1 MRRIHKTLIAIS
13 LSCAATFQLHA
24 QDVDANYY
32 RVEVPNAAAR
42 SEAINLGELVADYG
56 SFIVIRSRANSG
68 LRANTFATQLNTRLH
83 VKNFSFE
90 PLSDKPAAE
99 NLNPRAY
106 FENLDD
112 SGGDFLVQF
121 DAPIKGEWLTQ
132 LKNIGLETIQYFPNQ
147 AYLVKGSAAAARAAE
162 KLARVRFVGEYH
174 PAYRLPAE
182 LAWVFDDV
190 VRKNSYGIDRAS
202 AYDISLSKSADV
214 DNLLAVIQKANGQVL
229 NRMPLANNF
238 FDVIRVQLPP
248 NALASVVRASGVI
261 AVDPYIK
268 PQKEDERAAQIVAGN
283 FTNAT
288 TLGAPGYDPKTQFG
302 VDGSNVTV
310 SVVDDGVGIP
320 GDGGFYT
327 TTGNAVN
334 GPLRGAAVGA
344 AGHGHLQST
353 IIAGAAPFSVLDPLG
368 YNYGLG
374 IAPKANIV
382 NIPLLRAGYTGDDA
396 ATANDTFISAG
407 PNGQTAALSNN
418 SWGAGT
424 NGNVY
429 SARAAVWDGLVRDA
443 TAAASIDPLLIVFS
457 AGNQGVNGL
466 TQPKVAKNVI
476 SVAASENVR
485 PGENSSGGSTGAA
498 DNLEQLPDFSSR
510 GPAADGRIKPDIT
523 APGDAVAGG
532 RSGAD
537 VLFGNIDTFH
547 RRSSGT
553 SHAAPQV
560 AGAAALFIDGWRA
573 SHVGARPSP
582 AMTKAAILNS
592 GVDMTGTGATAAIPN
607 GAEGWGRI
615 NLKNVFTPPSE
626 LLALDQTE
634 VFTDPGQSYVWNGAV
649 ASNARDLRIALV
661 WTDPPGAV
669 DPALVNNLDLEVEV
683 NGTLYRG
690 NVFAAGISTTGG
702 VANIK
707 DNVEKVLLPGIAQG
721 AALKITIKAVA
732 INGDGILG
740 NADTT
745 DQHFALVCTNCVQ
758 NPGFSL
764 NTPTAL
770 SSTCAGENFSR
781 TIDIGQILG
790 FSTPVALSSTGA
802 PAPGSVSFVPNT
814 VTPPGTSNMSFV
826 TLGVAS
832 GLYNIN
838 VLGTAGAETR
848 TTTLPVFVA
857 AGQPIPASLSLPA
870 DNAIGVGVA
879 PTLSWAAQPNAF
891 DYLIELSNS
900 AAFTSI
906 LQSTVTRG
914 TSWSPTALGFST
926 AYFWRVSA
934 RNACRAIPSL
944 GFRDGFED
952 FAGSS
957 VVSATRSFTTV
968 AAPPAPGDCAVGST
982 PTTIFSEDMETGAPG
997 WVAANPLA
1005 TNVWTITT
1013 DFPASP
1019 TKAYRGIAPGVPGD
1033 LNVTT
1038 PPIAIP
1044 ATNAPRLQFSQLRGL
1059 EPNGVTGCYDGGMLE
1074 VSTDGGTTFT
1084 QVVAGITG
1092 VPYTGNIATGQN
1104 PAAGRPA
1111 WCGTAPH
1118 ATTAVDLSSYAG
1130 QTIRLRF
1137 RVTADIN
1144 TSNPEG
1150 WNIDDVRV
1158 KTCTP

>member
-1 MRRIHKTLIAIS
+1 MRIARKTFLAIG
-13 LSCAATFQLHA
+13 LSCSVIFQLHA
-24 QDVDANYY
+24 QDIDANYY

-42 SEAINLGELVADYG
+42 TEAINFGELISDYG
-56 SFIVIRSRANSG
+56 SFVVIRTRANGG
-68 LRANTFATQLNTRLH
+68 LRANSLATQLDTHLH

-90 PLSDKPAAE
+90 PLSEKPVAE
-99 NLNPRAY
+99 SLNPLSHFA
-106 FENLDD
+106 NLDD
-112 SGGDFLVQF
+112 AGGDFLVQF
-121 DAPIKGEWLTQ
+121 DAPIKGEWLAE

-147 AYLVKGSAAAARAAE
+147 AYLVKGSPASARAAQN
-162 KLARVRFVGEYH
+162 LARVRFVGEYH

-202 AYDISLSKSADV
+202 PYDISLSKSADV
-214 DNLLAVIQKANGQVL
+214 NNVLAIVQKANGQVL
-229 NRMPLANNF
+229 NRMALANNY

-261 AVDPYIK
+261 AIDPYIK

-288 TLGAPGYDPKTQFG
+288 TLAPPGYDPKTQFG
-302 VDGSNVTV
+302 VDGTNVTV
-310 SVVDDGVGIP
+310 AVVDDGVGIP
-320 GDGGFYT
+320 GDGGFYVT
-327 TTGNAVN
+327 AANAVN
-334 GPLRGAAVGA
+334 GPLRGASVGA
-344 AGHGHLQST
+344 AGHGHLQAS

-382 NIPLLRAGYTGDDA
+382 NIPLLRSGYTGDDA
-396 ATANDTFISAG
+396 ATTNDTFITAG
-407 PNGQTAALSNN
+407 PNGQAAALSNN

-429 SARAAVWDGLVRDA
+429 TSRAALWDGLVRDA
-443 TAAASIDPLLIVFS
+443 TTGGGIDPLLIVFS
-457 AGNQGVNGL
+457 GGNQGTSGL
-466 TQPKVAKNVI
+466 TQPKVAKNII

-485 PGENSSGGSTGAA
+485 PGDNSAGGSTGGA

-523 APGDAVAGG
+523 APGDAIAGG

-560 AGAAALFIDGWRA
+560 AGAAALFIEAWRS
-573 SHVGARPSP
+573 SHMGARPSP
-582 AMTKAAILNS
+582 AMSKAAILNT
-592 GVDMTGTGATAAIPN
+592 GVDMTGSGATATIPN

-615 NLKNVFTPPSE
+615 NLKNMFTPDSE
-626 LLALDQTE
+626 LLAIDQTE

-649 ASNARDLRIALV
+649 ASGARDLRITLV

-690 NVFAAGISTTGG
+690 NVFTAGVSSTGG
-702 VANIK
+702 VANTK
-707 DNVEKVLLPGIAQG
+707 DNVEKILLPGIAQG
-721 AALKITIKAVA
+721 ATVKITVKATA

-740 NADTT
+740 NGDTT
-745 DQHFALVCTNCVQ
+745 DQNFALVCTNCVQ

-764 NTPTAL
+764 NTSTTL
-770 SSTCAGENFSR
+770 SSTCAGENFNR
-781 TIDIGQILG
+781 TINIGQVLG
-790 FSTPVALSSTGA
+790 FTTPVVLSASGL
-802 PAPGSVSFVPNT
+802 PAPGTIGLVPNT
-814 VTPPGTSNMSFV
+814 VTPPGSSVMSLV
-826 TLGVAS
+826 TAGIAS

-838 VLGTAGAETR
+838 VLGTAGAQTR
-848 TTTLPVFVA
+848 TATLPVFIA
-857 AGQPIPASLSLPA
+857 AGAPVATSLTLPA
-870 DNAIGVGVA
+870 DSATGVAIA
-879 PTLSWAAQPNAF
+879 PTLTWAAQPNAF
-891 DYLIELSNS
+891 DYLVELSSN
-900 AAFTSI
+900 AAFTTN
-906 LQSTVTRG
+906 LQSTVTSG
-914 TSWSPTALGFST
+914 TSWSPTALDFST

-934 RNACRAIPSL
+934 RNACRGQSTE

-952 FAGSS
+952 FAGASI
-957 VVSATRSFTTV
+957 VSPTRTFTTV
-968 AAPPAPGDCAVGST
+968 AAPPAPGDCPVGST
-982 PTTIFSEDMETGAPG
+982 TTPIFTENMENGAPG
-997 WVAANPLA
+997 WVAANPVGA
-1005 TNVWTITT
+1005 NVWAITT
-1013 DFPASP
+1013 DYPASP
-1019 TKAYRGIAPGVPGD
+1019 TKAYRGIAPGTPGD

-1044 ATNAPRLQFSQLRGL
+1044 AANAPRLQFSQQRGL
-1059 EPNGVTGCYDGGMLE
+1059 EPAGATGCYDGGMLE
-1074 VSTDGGTTFT
+1074 VSTDGGTTYT
-1084 QVVAGITG
+1084 QIVAGITG
-1092 VPYTGNIATGQN
+1092 VPYTGNISTGQN

-1118 ATTAVDLSSYAG
+1118 AVTAVDLSSYGG

-1137 RVTADIN
+1137 RVTSDIN
-1144 TSNPEG
+1144 GSNVEG

>member
-1 MRRIHKTLIAIS
+1 MQTIRKSLIAIS
-13 LSCAATFQLHA
+13 LSCAAIFQLHA

-32 RVEVPNAAAR
+32 RVEVPTAAAR
-42 SEAINLGELVADYG
+42 TEAINFGELISDYG
-56 SFIVIRSRANSG
+56 SFIVIRTRSNSG
-68 LRANTFATQLNTRLH
+68 LRANSLATQLDTHLH

-90 PLSDKPAAE
+90 PLSDRPVAE
-99 NLNPRAY
+99 SLNPRAY

-121 DAPIKGEWLTQ
+121 DAPIKGEWLTE

-147 AYLVKGSAAAARAAE
+147 AYLVKGSAAAARAAQN
-162 KLARVRFVGEYH
+162 LARVRFVGEYH

-202 AYDISLSKSADV
+202 PYDISLSKSADLSNV
-214 DNLLAVIQKANGQVL
+214 LAIIQKANGQVL
-229 NRMPLANNF
+229 NRMQLANNY
-238 FDVIRVQLPP
+238 FDVLRVQLPP
-248 NALASVVRASGVI
+248 NALANVVRASGVI

-268 PQKEDERAAQIVAGN
+268 PEKEDERAAQIVAGN
-283 FTNAT
+283 FSNAT
-288 TLGAPGYDPKTQFG
+288 TLSPPGYDPKTQFG

-310 SVVDDGVGIP
+310 AVVDDGVGIP
-320 GDGGFYT
+320 GDGGFYV
-327 TTGNAVN
+327 TTGNSVN

-344 AGHGHLQST
+344 AGHGHLQAS

-382 NIPLLRAGYTGDDA
+382 NIPLLRPGYTGDDA
-396 ATANDTFISAG
+396 ATTNDTFITAG
-407 PNGQTAALSNN
+407 PNGQAAALSNN

-429 SARAAVWDGLVRDA
+429 SARAALWDGLVRDA
-443 TAAASIDPLLIVFS
+443 TTGGSIDPLLIVFS
-457 AGNQGVNGL
+457 AGNQGTSGL

-510 GPAADGRIKPDIT
+510 GPAADSRIKPDIT
-523 APGDAVAGG
+523 APGDAIAGG
-532 RSGAD
+532 RSGTD
-537 VLFGNIDTFH
+537 TLFGNIDTFH

-560 AGAAALFIDGWRA
+560 AGAAALFIEGWRA
-573 SHVGARPSP
+573 SHLGARPSP
-582 AMTKAAILNS
+582 AMSKAAILNS
-592 GVDMTGTGATAAIPN
+592 GVEMTGTGATAAIPN

-615 NLKNVFTPPSE
+615 NLKNIFTPASE

-649 ASNARDLRIALV
+649 ASSARDLRIALV

-690 NVFAAGISTTGG
+690 NVFTAGVSTAGG

-707 DNVEKVLLPGIAQG
+707 DNVEKILLPGIAQG
-721 AALKITIKAVA
+721 ASVKITVKAIA
-732 INGDGILG
+732 INGDGVLG

-758 NPGFSL
+758 DPGFSL
-764 NTPTAL
+764 NASTTL
-770 SSTCAGENFSR
+770 SSTCAGENFNR
-781 TIDIGQILG
+781 TINIGQILG
-790 FSTPVALSSTGA
+790 FSTPVVMSSTGF
-802 PAPGSVSFVPNT
+802 PAPGTVGFVPNS
-814 VTPPGTSNMSFV
+814 VTPPGTSVMSLM

-838 VLGTAGAETR
+838 VLGTAGAQTR
-848 TTTLPVFVA
+848 SATLPVFVA
-857 AGQPIPASLSLPA
+857 AGVPVATSLTLPA
-870 DNAIGVGVA
+870 DSATGVATA
-879 PTLSWAAQPNAF
+879 PTLTWLAQPNAF
-891 DYLIELSNS
+891 DYLVELSSN
-900 AAFTSI
+900 AAFSI
-906 LQSTVTRG
+906 IVQSTVTSG
-914 TSWSPTALGFST
+914 TSWSPTALAFST
-926 AYFWRVSA
+926 PYFWRVSA
-934 RNACRAIPSL
+934 RNACRTQQVG
-944 GFRDGFED
+944 GFQDGFED
-952 FAGSS
+952 FFGSS
-957 VVSATRSFTTV
+957 VASPTRSFTTI
-968 AAPPAPGDCAVGST
+968 AAPPAPGDCAAGAT
-982 PTTIFSEDMETGAPG
+982 TTTIFSENMESGAAG
-997 WVAANPLA
+997 WVTANPLA
-1005 TNVWTITT
+1005 ANVWAITT

-1059 EPNGVTGCYDGGMLE
+1059 EAVNATACYDGGMLE

-1084 QVVAGITG
+1084 QITAGITG
-1092 VPYTGNIATGQN
+1092 VAYTGNINAGQN

-1118 ATTAVDLSSYAG
+1118 TVTAVDLSSYGG

-1137 RVTADIN
+1137 RVTSDIN
-1144 TSNPEG
+1144 TANPEG

-1158 KTCTP
+1158 KTCSP

>member
-1 MRRIHKTLIAIS
+1 MRKIHKTFIAFS
-13 LSCAATFQLHA
+13 LSCAAIFQLHA

-32 RVEVPNAAAR
+32 RVEVPTASAR
-42 SEAINLGELVADYG
+42 TEAITVGELVADYG

-68 LRANTFATQLNTRLH
+68 LRANSLATQLDTRLH
-83 VKNFSFE
+83 VKNFSFD
-90 PLSDKPAAE
+90 PLAEKPRAE
-99 NLNPRAY
+99 NLNPRSY
-106 FENLDD
+106 FENLDN

-121 DAPIKGEWLTQ
+121 DAPIKGEWLAE
-132 LKNIGLETIQYFPNQ
+132 LKSVGLETVQYFPNQ
-147 AYLVKGSAAAARAAE
+147 AYLVKGSATAARAAQ

-182 LAWVFDDV
+182 LSWVFDDV
-190 VRKNSYGIDRAS
+190 VTKDSYGVDRAA
-202 AYDISLSKSADV
+202 AYDISVSKSADV
-214 DNLLAVIQKANGQVL
+214 NNLLSIIQKANGQIL
-229 NRMPLANNF
+229 HRMSLANNY
-238 FDVIRVQLPP
+238 FDVVRVQLPP
-248 NALASVVRASGVI
+248 NALVNVVRASGVI
-261 AVDPYIK
+261 AIDPYIK
-268 PQKEDERAAQIVAGN
+268 PEKEDERAAQIVAGN

-288 TLGAPGYDPKTQFG
+288 TLAAPGYDPKTQFG

-310 SVVDDGVGIP
+310 AVVDDGVGIP

-327 TTGNAVN
+327 TTGNAVD
-334 GPLRGAAVGA
+334 GPLRGATVGA

-382 NIPLLRAGYTGDDA
+382 NIPFLRAGYTGDDA
-396 ATANDTFISAG
+396 ATANDTFVTAG
-407 PNGQTAALSNN
+407 PNGQTGALSNN

-429 SARAAVWDGLVRDA
+429 SARAALWDGLVRDA
-443 TAAASIDPLLIVFS
+443 TTVASIDPLLIVFS
-457 AGNQGVNGL
+457 AGNQGTSGL

-485 PGENSSGGSTGAA
+485 PGEASSGGSTGAA

-532 RSGAD
+532 RSGPD

-560 AGAAALFIDGWRA
+560 AGAAALFIEGWRS
-573 SHVGARPSP
+573 SHLGARPSP

-592 GVDMTGTGATAAIPN
+592 GVDMTGTGAIATIPN

-615 NLKNVFTPPSE
+615 NLKNVFTPANQ

-649 ASNARDLRIALV
+649 ASDARDLRIALV
-661 WTDPPGAV
+661 WTDPPAAV

-690 NVFAAGISTTGG
+690 NVFTAGVSTAGG
-702 VANIK
+702 VANTK
-707 DNVEKVLLPGIAQG
+707 DNVEKVLLAGIAQG
-721 AALKITIKAVA
+721 ASLKITVKATA
-732 INGDGILG
+732 INGDGVLG

-764 NTPTAL
+764 NTTTIPT
-770 SSTCAGENFSR
+770 STCAGETLSR
-781 TIDIGQILG
+781 SINIGQILG
-790 FSTPVALSSTGA
+790 FTTPVALSATGLA
-802 PAPGSVSFVPNT
+802 APGSVSFAPNS
-814 VTPPGTSNMSFV
+814 VVPPGISTMSIA

-848 TTTLPVFVA
+848 AATLPVFVA
-857 AGQPIPASLSLPA
+857 AGLPIATSLTLPA
-870 DNAIGVGVA
+870 NNAANVAIA
-879 PTLSWAAQPNAF
+879 PTLTWAAQPNAF
-891 DYLIELSNS
+891 SYQVELSNN
-900 AAFTSI
+900 AAFSTI
-906 LQSTVTRG
+906 LQSSVTQG
-914 TSWSPTALGFST
+914 TSWTPAALGFST
-926 AYFWRVSA
+926 VYFWRVTA
-934 RNACRAIPSL
+934 LNACRAPQV
-944 GFRDGFED
+944 GDFRDGFED
-952 FAGSS
+952 FPGTS
-957 VVSATRSFTTV
+957 VVSAVRTFTTV
-968 AAPPAPGDCAVGST
+968 AAPPAPGDCAVGT
-982 PTTIFSEDMETGAPG
+982 TTTTIFSEDMENGAVG
-997 WVAANPLA
+997 WVPANPLS
-1005 TNVWTITT
+1005 TNVWAITT

-1019 TKAYRGIAPGVPGD
+1019 TKAYRAVAPDAAGD

-1038 PPIAIP
+1038 PSIAIP

-1059 EPNGVTGCYDGGMLE
+1059 EAASATACYDGGMLE
-1074 VSTDGGTTFT
+1074 VSTDGGTTFN
-1084 QVVAGITG
+1084 QIVAGIMG
-1092 VPYTGNIATGQN
+1092 VPYTGNINAGAN

-1118 ATTAVDLSSYAG
+1118 TITAVDLSSYGG
-1130 QTIRLRF
+1130 QTIKLRF
-1137 RVTADIN
+1137 RLTSDIN
-1144 TSNPEG
+1144 TTVAQG